1 MDDPQQIIIALIA
14 VAVIILVAFPVHE
27 FSHAWTAYRLGDST
41 ARYQGRLTLDP
52 RAHFDPV
59 GGIVLIVSA
68 IFFRFPIG
76 WARPTPVNPYNL
88 QFGRR
93 GDVLVSVAGPLSNLV
108 LAAAVA
114 IPVRLMWTNSGLM
127 GTILDSLPLAL
138 LYNVAF
144 FFVLINVVLFVFN
157 LLPIPPLDGWRAL
170 MGLVDARLAYTLR
183 QIEPYGL
190 LLLVGVILIAGN
202 LLFRLITAVLDLLV
216 AGARLVPMPL

>member
-1 MDDPQQIIIALIA
+1 MDVQQIIIALIA
-14 VAVIILVAFPVHE
+14 VGVIILVAFPVHE

-52 RAHFDPV
+52 RAHFDPI
-59 GGIVLIVSA
+59 GGVVLIISA

-114 IPVRLMWTNSGLM
+114 IPVRLTWANSGLM

-138 LYNVAF
+138 LFNVAV
-144 FFVLINVVLFVFN
+144 FFVLINVVLFIFN

-170 MGLVDARLAYTLR
+170 MGLVDARLAYSLR
-183 QIEPYGL
+183 QVEPYGL

-216 AGARLVPMPL
+216 AGARIVPLPL

>member
-1 MDDPQQIIIALIA
+1 MDPQQIIIALIA
-14 VAVIILVAFPVHE
+14 VGVIILVAFPVHE
-27 FSHAWTAYRLGDST
+27 FSHAWMAYRLGDST

-52 RAHFDPV
+52 RAHFDPI

-88 QFGRR
+88 QLGRR

-114 IPVRLMWTNSGLM
+114 IPVRLMWGDSALM

-138 LYNVAF
+138 IYNVAV
-144 FFVLINVVLFVFN
+144 FFVFINVVLFIFN
-157 LLPIPPLDGWRAL
+157 LLPIPPLDGGRAL
-170 MGLVDARLAYTLR
+170 MGLVDARLAYSLR
-183 QIEPYGL
+183 QVEPYGL
-190 LLLVGVILIAGN
+190 LLLVGVILILGGP
-202 LLFRLITAVLDLLV
+202 LFGLIAAVLNVLV
-216 AGARLVPMPL
+216 AGAGTVPLPL

>member
-1 MDDPQQIIIALIA
+1 VDTQQIIIALIA
-14 VAVIILVAFPVHE
+14 VGVIILVAFPVHE

-52 RAHFDPV
+52 RAHFDPI

-93 GDVLVSVAGPLSNLV
+93 GDVLVSVAGPISNLV

-114 IPVRLMWTNSGLM
+114 IPVRLIWGDSGLM

-138 LYNVAF
+138 LFNVAV
-144 FFVLINVVLFVFN
+144 FFVLINVVLFIFN

-170 MGLVDARLAYTLR
+170 MGLVDPRLAYSLR
-183 QIEPYGL
+183 QVEPYGL

-216 AGARLVPMPL
+216 AGARIVPLPL